1 MAAPVPGTNSV
12 VAVSTPTLSPP
23 ILFITGRALSPF
35 SLPSVSACYRCLP
48 SLNVGVSKI
57 EIRDHS
63 NTKTT
68 TPLSTT
74 KVTDETNDLAY
85 TPTDANTNVLRWTIV
100 PRTLDV
106 SLEFKVL
113 LDD

>member
-12 VAVSTPTLSPP
+12 VAVSTHTLSPP

-35 SLPSVSACYRCLP
+35 SLPSVIACYRCLP

-57 EIRDHS
+57 EIRDHW

-68 TPLSTT
+68 TPLPTMN
-74 KVTDETNDLAY
+74 VTDETKDLA
-85 TPTDANTNVLRWTIV
+85 
-100 PRTLDV
+100 
-106 SLEFKVL
+106 
-113 LDD
+113 